1 MKKHKIFEIDY
12 LQNAEFSEEDL
23 ASLFGNNNFNL
34 SLIIAMFDMYEPKKI
49 DHDKIMA
56 IVTTD
61 EKWMYKHY
69 WTLEQRNEFLNIVV
83 KCFKNLY
90 RYEDHICLQ
99 IAEMWLVQYGFT
111 SAKQKKKKMM
121 LLSD

>member
-23 ASLFGNNNFNL
+23 ACLFVNNNFDL
-34 SLIIAMFDMYEPKKI
+34 SLIIAMFEMYEPKKI
-49 DHDKIMA
+49 ERDKITA
-56 IVTTD
+56 IVATD

-69 WTLEQRNEFLNIVV
+69 WTLEQRNEFLNILV
-83 KCFKNLY
+83 KCLKNLY
-90 RYEDHICLQ
+90 RYEEHICKQ

>member
-23 ASLFGNNNFNL
+23 ACLFVNSNFDL
-34 SLIIAMFDMYEPKKI
+34 SLIIAMFEMYEPKKI
-49 DHDKIMA
+49 ERDKITA
-56 IVTTD
+56 IVATD

-69 WTLEQRNEFLNIVV
+69 WTLEQRNEFLNILV
-83 KCFKNLY
+83 KCLKNLY
-90 RYEDHICLQ
+90 RYEEHICKQ

>member
-23 ASLFGNNNFNL
+23 AYLFANSNFNL
-34 SLIIAMFDMYEPKKI
+34 SLIVAMFDMYEPKKI
-49 DHDKIMA
+49 DHDKIA
-56 IVTTD
+56 SIVTTD

-69 WTLEQRNEFLNIVV
+69 WTLEQRNEFLGILT
-83 KCFKNLY
+83 KCIKNLY
-90 RYEDHICLQ
+90 RYEDHICIQ

-111 SAKQKKKKMM
+111 SAKQKKKKIM